1 MHQVRILQATI
12 PMGKTCYVL
21 CKSCAHLSATTSF
34 CTTAGMDV
42 QAAGR
47 LLLETDMEFRLCLVK
62 FSTGLVRQALLG
74 TPPSCLILAMQE
86 GDRRLSSISALP
98 ALGMNARRL
107 KEQVLADATRAD
119 FSNPFEK
126 SMPGHQV
133 SMAVAGAQKF
143 WSSENQ
149 TAIASCS
156 APKHRSPKQ
165 TLPWILF
172 ATMANGLGTTPQIEK
187 DTYYTYTVYIIH
199 HK

>member
-1 MHQVRILQATI
+1 
-12 PMGKTCYVL
+12 
-21 CKSCAHLSATTSF
+21 
-34 CTTAGMDV
+34 
-42 QAAGR
+42 
-47 LLLETDMEFRLCLVK
+47 
-62 FSTGLVRQALLG
+62 
-74 TPPSCLILAMQE
+74 
-86 GDRRLSSISALP
+86 
-98 ALGMNARRL
+98 MNARRM

-187 DTYYTYTVYIIH
+187 DTYTYTVYIIH
-199 HK
+199 HNVLIPQVAVL